1 MKNVDEV
8 IPRVVIRLI
17 FRGEIT
23 VMLER
28 IVEKELN
35 MVYVFEKK

>member
-17 FRGEIT
+17 FSGEIT